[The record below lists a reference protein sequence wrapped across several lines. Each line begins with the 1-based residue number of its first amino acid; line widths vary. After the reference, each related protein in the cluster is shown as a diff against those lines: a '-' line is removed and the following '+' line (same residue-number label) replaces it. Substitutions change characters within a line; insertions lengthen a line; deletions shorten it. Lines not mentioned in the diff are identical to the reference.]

1 MIVKAPA
8 ACDASS
14 RLHVYGSL
22 CSHILGVA
30 QAKAAKLPN
39 RALLDEYWL
48 QGAAL
53 EAGCLPKPA
62 LLLDLNDPNMT
73 FEMRQGHDTA
83 ELANA
88 PATILPALPNVLPPL
103 HSLTPSSQHLHML
116 MLVAS
121 ITKWACLL
129 QQYITLRWYIKGE
142 LACVQHMF
150 HLGSFLMACAV

>member
-1 MIVKAPA
+1 M
-8 ACDASS
+8 
-14 RLHVYGSL
+14 
-22 CSHILGVA
+22 CSHCLGGA

-39 RALLDEYWL
+39 RALLDESWL

-88 PATILPALPNVLPPL
+88 PATILPALPNVPPPL
-103 HSLTPSSQHLHML
+103 RSFTLGSQHLHVL

-121 ITKWACLL
+121 STTWTCLL
-129 QQYITLRWYIKGE
+129 QQYNKLSWYMKVE

-150 HLGSFLMACAV
+150 PLGSFLMASAV